1 MIKSGQVARYSM
13 SFQFILEKNRKIKA
27 NYLHI
32 FIINLL
38 CLKYFYSMF
47 MFSMHI
53 VSDSLSYCMINTK
66 IEGFKQKTEK
76 MKILTIKQQ

>member
-1 MIKSGQVARYSM
+1 
-13 SFQFILEKNRKIKA
+13 
-27 NYLHI
+27 
-32 FIINLL
+32 
-38 CLKYFYSMF
+38 MF
-47 MFSMHI
+47 MFSMRI